1 MVDPAPRR
9 RFPRGRETGE
19 GAYLVVIG
27 LGSNEEGPARI
38 DAAVEEISYEY
49 DLLARSTRYVSPPDE
64 DGEPVAE
71 GTDRAGYS
79 NAAVLI
85 RTTQDYDTLKAT
97 LRAIEE
103 RLGRD
108 RTDAGVVAIDLDI
121 LLLQDQIV
129 RKGERVLA
137 PHPDLESKRYA
148 AIPSAEVAPFLRHAI
163 TEESLADLAAR
174 LA

>member
-1 MVDPAPRR
+1 M
-9 RFPRGRETGE
+9 
-19 GAYLVVIG
+19 
-27 LGSNEEGPARI
+27 
-38 DAAVEEISYEY
+38 
-49 DLLARSTRYVSPPDE
+49 
-64 DGEPVAE
+64 AE